1 MASISLGT
9 SIFSSSQPPAT
20 KVKVA
25 PPALFIWRAAFVR
38 HPGVPAIGRN
48 SAEFSWGQ
56 QHLLKTCAAEGLF
69 PWDPGVLELRWW
81 EKSGRCYPEKSENFK
96 RLVPGS
102 LYCRTKLCW
111 HKVLRVGYHK
121 GGTEVLKKVSDC
133 KGRLVSG
140 AVILSHFFKC
150 RLQVNF
156 TPFPHVDCRL
166 PGCPAYKRICKTS
179 RNHKPDISFP
189 YLMLSRNMFMIF
201 MFIPS
206 QTIRI
211 SWIIYQLNFSMDKP
225 IGTCRLRG
233 DWASG
238 RFFHC
243 YEAICAVC

>member
-1 MASISLGT
+1 MNENNCIARVSITYVSYSQPAWRLHSESIEINWQSPSPPVWSLTLQTRCKCLIVAWYPQLGHESWHHMASISLGT

-156 TPFPHVDCRL
+156 TPFPSPCGLPLARL
-166 PGCPAYKRICKTS
+166 PSIKA
-179 RNHKPDISFP
+179 H
-189 YLMLSRNMFMIF
+189 L
-201 MFIPS
+201 
-206 QTIRI
+206 
-211 SWIIYQLNFSMDKP
+211 
-225 IGTCRLRG
+225 
-233 DWASG
+233 
-238 RFFHC
+238 
-243 YEAICAVC
+243 